1 MNRKVFI
8 HSSDGFPHSGA
19 QANYIQY
26 LGIICK
32 EAGYCPIL
40 IVRPNDKY
48 VSASE
53 ISYYKGM
60 KIIPIMASSDN
71 EIHVLQ
77 TKNGFSKERIQAM
90 TEAGIASGDIVI
102 SFQLGYHQ
110 KFHENLQTFCK
121 KRKVK
126 SIVCV
131 LEYWGSE
138 DFETEEKYENF
149 KYVVDKIYL
158 KYDGIIVISEFLDV
172 HYKEMG
178 AKTFLFPPFSEYDY
192 RPSVEK
198 QYDKWRFMISSQK
211 DSVQSMLSAFAG
223 LEEKELQ
230 RIELHLFGIKEEYIL
245 KNINSI
251 TWERLKKYT
260 VVHDWI
266 KYDELIS
273 LYQKIHFLLIARSVC
288 QRTISNFPSKVPETM
303 ACGVVPIVSD
313 VGDYTKYYLQDRK
326 DSIFMKGDS
335 ADEIRK
341 AVRRANDMT
350 IREYQRFSEY
360 ARQTVRERFDYH
372 IWGPKIK
379 KMLESV

>member
-53 ISYYKGM
+53 ISCYKGM

-77 TKNGFSKERIQAM
+77 SKNGFSKERIQAM

-121 KRKVK
+121 KRNVK

-149 KYVVDKIYL
+149 KYVVDKIYP

-245 KNINSI
+245 KNTNSI

-335 ADEIRK
+335 EDEIRK

-360 ARQTVRERFDYH
+360 ACQTVRERFDYH
-372 IWGPKIK
+372 IWVPKIK